1 MLRHFTTDTTHTA
14 YTDEGEGETVVLLH
28 GGFSDSRDFHG
39 NLAGL
44 ADRYRV
50 LALDRRG
57 LGRTPD
63 VPGPIS
69 LTALVDDV
77 VALIEGVT
85 APPVNLI
92 GYSQGATV
100 VLAVAASHPALV
112 RRLVSISGA
121 ADPDAFLVRPTA
133 GGTMPQPIVDAHAEV
148 SPDGRD
154 HFPVIQR
161 KYVAAL
167 PDFRVTAPL
176 TAIAMPTL
184 VMAGD
189 DDIVS
194 LDHQLHLYRALPA
207 AELAILP
214 AASHLLLQE
223 HPELVTQLV
232 TDFVTRPP
240 SATLLPI
247 RRAGTSA

>member
-1 MLRHFTTDTTHTA
+1 MLRHFITDTTRTT
-14 YTDEGEGETVVLLH
+14 YTDEGDGEPVVLLH

-44 ADRYRV
+44 ADQYRV
-50 LALDRRG
+50 LAPDRRG

-69 LTALVDDV
+69 VTALVDDV
-77 VALIEGVT
+77 AAFIGGVA

-100 VLAVAASHPALV
+100 ALAVAASHPDLV

-121 ADPDAFLVRPTA
+121 ADPDAFLIRPTA
-133 GGTMPQPIVDAHAEV
+133 GGTMPPPIVDAYAEL

-154 HFPVIQR
+154 HFPEIQR
-161 KYVAAL
+161 KYLAAF

-176 TAIAMPTL
+176 TAITVPAL

-194 LDHQLHLYRALPA
+194 LDHQLHLYRTLPS

-214 AASHLLLQE
+214 AASHLLLLE
-223 HPELVTQLV
+223 HPGLVTHLV
-232 TDFVTRPP
+232 ADFLARPRSP
-240 SATLLPI
+240 TP
-247 RRAGTSA
+247 RRQP